1 MQAAAKIAQTAE
13 PSQHL
18 VQFYDADPAAW
29 AKSVA
34 RYLSDGLKQG
44 EAALVIATPEHKK
57 TIARQLH
64 VLGCDAAS
72 IESEG
77 RLAFRDA
84 AQTLAKFMLGGEPDW
99 DRFQRSVGGEIE
111 KLLSSS
117 WNGGF
122 RAYGEMVGVLWSAR
136 QFSAAIQLEEYW
148 NRLLASTR
156 FKLFCGYP
164 INVFT
169 DDFNH
174 ADVNAVVCAHTHVVP
189 TGENGDLQ
197 HAVTRALQD
206 VVGIDGSRLEQLIQP
221 TRHPNTQVPPV
232 EAAIFGL
239 RGALPGQAHDIL
251 GKAHRYYQSEKRF
264 RALIENSSDAI
275 SLFNPQG
282 HITYAS
288 ASTARVLGL
297 QPHELLGRSVFA
309 LVHPDDMETVQNIL
323 EEARTSPRIPVPV
336 RARFSAENMQW
347 RWVEGTFTN
356 LVDDPDVG
364 ALVANYRD
372 ITERKA
378 AEEKQKKDAEELA
391 RYNTELESF
400 AYAATHDLREPLRT
414 VSAFTQLLVERSG
427 SDEASEKYSR
437 FILDSV
443 AHMSA
448 MLDDLLALTSLTS
461 RDAPQ
466 RVDLRAA
473 VDQAIKYLEQA
484 IQESDAT
491 ITIGALPCLLGN
503 ESQLTGLMQNL
514 VGNAIKYRGPL
525 PVQIA
530 VTAEPFGNR
539 WLVKVADNGIG
550 IAPAYHEQIFGLFK
564 RLQRSVPGT
573 GIGLAICKKI
583 VDGMGERI
591 WVESELG
598 KGSTFCFTAQA
609 APESR

>member
-1 MQAAAKIAQTAE
+1 MQAAAKLAQSIE

-29 AKSVA
+29 AKSVT
-34 RYLSDGLKQG
+34 RFLSDGLKHG
-44 EAALVIATPEHKK
+44 EAALVIATPEHTK
-57 TIARQLH
+57 TIARHLQL
-64 VLGCDAAS
+64 LGCDPAPL
-72 IESEG
+72 ESDG

-99 DRFQRSVGGEIE
+99 DLFQRTVGGEVQ

-148 NRLLASTR
+148 NRLLASTS

-169 DDFNH
+169 HDFNH
-174 ADVNAVVCAHTHVVP
+174 SDINAVVCAHTHVVP
-189 TGENGDLQ
+189 TGENGDLRE
-197 HAVTRALQD
+197 AVTRALHEVAGTYTIHLD
-206 VVGIDGSRLEQLIQP
+206 RLIQP
-221 TRHPNTQVPPV
+221 SRHPNTQVPPV

-239 RGALPGQAHDIL
+239 RSALPGQAHDIL

-264 RALIENSSDAI
+264 RALIENCSDAI
-275 SLFNPQG
+275 ALFNPEG
-282 HITYAS
+282 DISYAS

-309 LVHPDDMETVQNIL
+309 LVHPDDLEAVRNTL
-323 EEARTSPRIPVPV
+323 EEARTSPRGPVPV
-336 RARFSAENMQW
+336 RARFSAENLQW

-372 ITERKA
+372 ITKQKA

-391 RYNTELESF
+391 RYNAELESF

-414 VSAFTQLLVERSG
+414 VSAFTALLVARSG
-427 SDEASEKYSR
+427 SDAASEKYSK

-448 MLDDLLALTSLTS
+448 MLDDLLALTSLNSQDT
-461 RDAPQ
+461 PQ
-466 RVDLRAA
+466 LVDLRLA
-473 VDQAIKYLEQA
+473 VDQAINCLEQS
-484 IQESDAT
+484 IQESGA
-491 ITIGALPCLLGN
+491 IIAIGALPCVLGN

-514 VGNAIKYRGPL
+514 LGNAIKYRGPQ
-525 PVQIA
+525 PICIA
-530 VTAEPFGNR
+530 VTAEPLGNR

-583 VDGMGERI
+583 VDGMGGRL

-598 KGSTFCFTAQA
+598 KGSTFCFTAQS
-609 APESR
+609 APEP